1 VIELKSLHVN
11 YGVIQAV
18 KGLSLEVNEHEVIGI
33 LGANGAGKTTT
44 LRAISGLVPYE
55 GQILFD
61 GADCRKLGVE
71 GMVKLGV
78 IHVPEGRRLFG
89 ELSVHENLQ
98 VGLVARAGRPSTYEL
113 SDVYDLFPALVPLRR
128 RAAWALSGGEQQMVA
143 VGRALVAAPR
153 LLLLDEPSLGL
164 SPKVTET
171 VYRTLAEVAKTTAML
186 LVEQQTSLA
195 LRICTRA
202 TVLAAGSAVL
212 SGTAEE
218 LSDRS
223 MLMDSYMGQARI
235 HEAVAEQADQS

>member
-1 VIELKSLHVN
+1 VLELKSLRVN

-18 KGLSLEVNEHEVIGI
+18 KGLSLEINEHEVVGV

-78 IHVPEGRRLFG
+78 ILIPEGRRLFG
-89 ELSVHENLQ
+89 ELNVHENLQ
-98 VGLVARAGRPSTYEL
+98 VGMVARAGRVSTYEI
-113 SDVYDLFPALVPLRR
+113 SDVYDLFPALAPLQR

-171 VYRTLAEVAKTTAML
+171 VYKTLAKVAHTTPLL

-195 LRICTRA
+195 LRICNRA

-212 SGTAEE
+212 TGTAQE
-218 LSDRS
+218 LSDRA
-223 MLMDSYMGQARI
+223 MLMDSYMGQTKI
-235 HEAVAEQADQS
+235 HDVGNDDAEKR

>member
-1 VIELKSLHVN
+1 MNSSLSTS
-11 YGVIQAV
+11 ISA
-18 KGLSLEVNEHEVIGI
+18 SSRRSRASDLEVNEREVIGI

-44 LRAISGLVPYE
+44 LRAISGLIPYE

-61 GADCRKLGVE
+61 GVDCRKLGVE
-71 GMVKLGV
+71 GMVNLGV

-89 ELSVHENLQ
+89 ELSVNENLQ
-98 VGLVARAGRPSTYEL
+98 VGLVARAGRTSTYEI
-113 SDVYDLFPALVPLRR
+113 SDVYDLFPALAPLRR

-171 VYRTLAEVAKTTAML
+171 VYRTLAEVSHTTPML
-186 LVEQQTSLA
+186 FVEQQTSLA

-202 TVLAAGSAVL
+202 TVLAAGSPVL
-212 SGTAEE
+212 TGTAEE
-218 LSDRS
+218 LSDRA
-223 MLMDSYMGQARI
+223 MLMDSYMGQTRI
-235 HEAVAEQADQS
+235 HDAVVDQSDQAG

>member
-1 VIELKSLHVN
+1 VLELKSLRVN

-18 KGLSLEVNEHEVIGI
+18 KGLSLQVNEHEVVGV

-55 GQILFD
+55 GQVLFD
-61 GADCRKLGVE
+61 GVECRKLGVE

-98 VGLVARAGRPSTYEL
+98 VGMVARTGRTSTYEI
-113 SDVYDLFPALVPLRR
+113 SDVYDLFPALAPLQR

-171 VYRTLAEVAKTTAML
+171 VYRTLSEVAHSTPML

-195 LRICTRA
+195 LRICSRA

-212 SGTAEE
+212 SGTAKE
-218 LSDRS
+218 LSDRA
-223 MLMDSYMGQARI
+223 MIMDSYMGQTRI
-235 HEAVAEQADQS
+235 HDADSEESRKP